1 MPVLS
6 ARLCLDYYINKN
18 WRTILNT
25 NNLSNILKDKNISF
39 LLNEPMK
46 KHTTFKIGGNA
57 DIFIEPNS
65 EEQIVQAI
73 LACKQCSINYIILG
87 KGSNVLVNDNGI
99 RGAVICISAKYSDIV
114 KIDDTS
120 FYATAGTPLLKIC
133 KYALENSLSGLE
145 FAYGIPGTLGG
156 AVYMNAGAYGGEFK
170 DVVISCKCL
179 DKDGN
184 IIILNTDEL
193 DFSYRHSIFTDS
205 EYCILGATIKL
216 NIGNSQSIKEKM
228 NTNLKARSDK
238 QPLDYPSAGSTFK
251 RPQGSYASL
260 LIDNCKLKGF
270 RVGDAQIS
278 EKHAGF
284 VINIGNASCDDVLKL
299 MNEVKNRVLNQTGF
313 VLEPEIKII

>member
-1 MPVLS
+1 MS
-6 ARLCLDYYINKN
+6 I
-18 WRTILNT
+18 
-25 NNLSNILKDKNISF
+25 NNLSKILKENNISF
-39 LLNEPMK
+39 LLDEPMK
-46 KHTTFKIGGNA
+46 NHTSFKIGGNA

-65 EEQIVQAI
+65 EEQVKQAI
-73 LACKQCSINYIILG
+73 FACKQCNINYIFLG

-99 RGAVICISAKYSDIV
+99 RGAVICISTKCSGIV

-156 AVYMNAGAYGGEFK
+156 AIYMNAGAYGGEFK
-170 DVVISCKCL
+170 DVTLSCKCL

-184 IIILNTDEL
+184 IIVLSADKLN
-193 DFSYRHSIFTDS
+193 FSYRHSIFTNS

-216 NIGNSQSIKEKM
+216 NSGNSLSIKENM
-228 NTNLKARSDK
+228 DTNLKARSDK

-260 LIDNCKLKGF
+260 LIDNCNLKGY

-284 VINIGNASCDDVLKL
+284 VINLGNASCDDVLKL
-299 MNEVKNRVLNQTGF
+299 IDEVKTKVLSQTGF

>member
-1 MPVLS
+1 MVFDNLQDAFCGCT
-6 ARLCLDYYINKN
+6 ARP
-18 WRTILNT
+18 
-25 NNLSNILKDKNISF
+25 
-39 LLNEPMK
+39 LLIDEPMSR
-46 KHTTFKIGGNA
+46 HTSFKIGGPA
-57 DIFIEPNS
+57 DL
-65 EEQIVQAI
+65 
-73 LACKQCSINYIILG
+73 LATPSNEAELCNLLKRAKENNIPVTLVGN
-87 KGSNVLVNDNGI
+87 GSNLLVRDKGI
-99 RGAVICISAKYSDIV
+99 RGLVIKLGNMLNTIE
-114 KIDDTS
+114 
-120 FYATAGTPLLKIC
+120 AG
-133 KYALENSLSGLE
+133 ENSITFGSGVSLALASKKAAELGFTGME
-145 FAYGIPGTLGG
+145 FAVGIPGSIGG